1 MSNSLLCLPFLSP
14 SNRRFSATGG
24 SAVFLDSWGNRIT
37 RRGGI
42 SDSCGLWLL
51 RRRQRGRLGD
61 HGRHGSRWRR
71 RRRHDR
77 RDIRRSRHHRRHVV
91 GNRRGRHR
99 RRRDDGGV
107 VGAGGNRRQ
116 RRRRGRRRRRHDG
129 RDHRRRIHR
138 SSGRTA
144 RRAVGLSDG
153 FFLVKSS
160 GRDYQLPG
168 AGPAPFGARRRFWSR
183 RPRRTIWTT
192 RR

>member
-1 MSNSLLCLPFLSP
+1 VSNSLLCLPFLSP

-77 RDIRRSRHHRRHVV
+77 RDIRRSRRRCRHVV
-91 GNRRGRHR
+91 GNRRGRL
-99 RRRDDGGV
+99 RRRDDRGV
-107 VGAGGNRRQ
+107 VGAGGNRR
-116 RRRRGRRRRRHDG
+116 RGRRRGRHRRRHDG
-129 RDHRRRIHR
+129 RDRWRMTTLASSCGGGGGGASSAAAVRSASSR
-138 SSGRTA
+138 SSWPSVVA
-144 RRAVGLSDG
+144 SWSIPAAVSW
-153 FFLVKSS
+153 
-160 GRDYQLPG
+160 P
-168 AGPAPFGARRRFWSR
+168 AGEP
-183 RPRRTIWTT
+183 
-192 RR
+192 